1 MASSPM
7 SSLTRLTVVTSST
20 RMDLAVPLELT
31 VAELMASLVG
41 TLGPDV
47 ADQAAAAGG
56 FVLQRAGETAL
67 DPSMTLRAAQ
77 VRDGEMLHLRMQEG
91 QMPEVAYDDVL
102 EAVSDGVLT
111 RSRRWSEADTARA
124 SSWFAALCVTFVLAT
139 CLLAGPGWAAPSA
152 VAGGLGLL
160 LVGVAV
166 VLDRAFERPGTAL
179 VAASFAIAGAFAAG
193 AMAVGGEETVWG
205 FGADQLLPAAAAAVL
220 VAVLCRVLLSRGVPG
235 FTAVIGTG
243 LLAAAGA
250 LAAGVA
256 DLDVAATAA
265 FTAGVALLVSPVIPV
280 AAFRLSRLDLPI
292 VPTGAADLRSE
303 TAHVDGT
310 RVLRQAVLADQY
322 MTGVV
327 AALAATLGG
336 AALLLAGG
344 DTVQVVLAGVL
355 GGIAAMRAR
364 LFTGRAQRL
373 SMLVAGAAATF
384 AVLGGIAT
392 SLDSWSG
399 RLALVLVVAVLA
411 LVMFWLVVVLPG
423 RRYTPPS
430 SRAADVVEALL
441 VLSVLPLI
449 LGIMGVYS
457 RVRELVG

>member
-1 MASSPM
+1 MATSPL
-7 SSLTRLTVVTSST
+7 SSLTRLTVVTAST
-20 RMDLAVPLELT
+20 RMDLAVPLEIT
-31 VAELMASLVG
+31 VAELMASMVD

-56 FVLQRAGETAL
+56 FVLQRTGDTPL
-67 DPSMTLRAAQ
+67 DPAMTLRAAQ
-77 VRDGEMLHLRMQEG
+77 VRDGETLHLRMQEG
-91 QMPEVAYDDVL
+91 QMPEIAYDDVL

-111 RSRRWSEADTARA
+111 RSRRWTEDDTARA
-124 SSWFAALCVTFVLAT
+124 CSWFAALCVGFVLVAT
-139 CLLAGPGWAAPSA
+139 LLAGPSWVVPAS
-152 VAGGLGLL
+152 VAGGLSLL
-160 LVGVAV
+160 LVGVGV
-166 VLDRAFERPGTAL
+166 VLDRAFRRAGTAL
-179 VAASFAIAGAFAAG
+179 VAASFAIAAALASG
-193 AMAVGGEETVWG
+193 AMAVGGEERVWG
-205 FGADQLLPAAAAAVL
+205 FGADQLLPGAAASVL
-220 VAVLCRVLLSRGVPG
+220 VAALCRVLLSRGVAG
-235 FTAVIGTG
+235 FTAVIGAG

-280 AAFRLSRLDLPI
+280 VAFRMSRLDLPN

-303 TAHVDGT
+303 TAQVDGT

-322 MTGVV
+322 MTGIVT
-327 AALAATLGG
+327 ALAAVLGG

-344 DTVQVVLAGVL
+344 DWVQVVLAGVL

-373 SMLVAGAAATF
+373 SMLVAAAVATL
-384 AVLGGIAT
+384 AVLGGVAT
-392 SLDSWSG
+392 SLESSG
-399 RLALVLVVAVLA
+399 ARVAVVLVVAVVALA
-411 LVMFWLVVVLPG
+411 TFWLVVVLPG
-423 RRYTPPS
+423 RRYTPPA

-449 LGIMGVYS
+449 LGIMGVYG

>member
-1 MASSPM
+1 MATSPM

-20 RMDLAVPLELT
+20 RMDLAVPVEMT
-31 VAELMASLVG
+31 VAELMATLVD

-47 ADQAAAAGG
+47 ADEGAAAGG
-56 FVLQRAGETAL
+56 FVLQRSGETAL

-102 EAVSDGVLT
+102 EAVADGVLR
-111 RSRRWSEADTARA
+111 RSRRWSDDDTARA
-124 SSWFAALCVTFVLAT
+124 SSWFAALCVGFVLVS
-139 CLLAGPGWAAPSA
+139 CLLSGPSWVAPAS
-152 VAGGLGLL
+152 VAGGLALL

-179 VAASFAIAGAFAAG
+179 VAAGFAIASSLACG
-193 AMAVGGEETVWG
+193 AMALGGDLTVAD
-205 FGADQLLPAAAAAVL
+205 FGADQLFPAAAAAVL
-220 VAVLCRVLLSRGVPG
+220 VATLCRVLLSRGVGG

-243 LLAAAGA
+243 LLAVAGS

-256 DLDVAATAA
+256 ELDAAATAA
-265 FTAGVALLVSPVIPV
+265 FTAGIALLVSPVIPV
-280 AAFRLSRLDLPI
+280 VSFKLSRLALPH
-292 VPTGAADLRSE
+292 VPTGAADLRAE
-303 TAHVDGT
+303 TESVDGM

-322 MTGVV
+322 MTGIVT
-327 AALAATLGG
+327 ALAATLGG

-344 DTVQVVLAGVL
+344 DWVQVVLAAVL
-355 GGIAAMRAR
+355 GGIAALRAR

-373 SMLVAGAAATF
+373 AMLVAAAVATI
-384 AVLGGIAT
+384 AVLTGIAT
-392 SLDSWSG
+392 SVESTTT
-399 RLALVLVVAVLA
+399 RLALLLGVAALA
-411 LVMFWLVVVLPG
+411 LAMFWLVVVLPG
-423 RRYTPPS
+423 RRYAPPS

-449 LGIMGVYS
+449 LGIIGVYE